1 MTEDLSYHFNKNEKL
16 KSRKLTEQLFAKG
29 DTFLV
34 FPVKVLYIVVKE
46 PLDYSIKIGVTA
58 SSKKFKKAVDRN
70 RIKRVLKEQYRLN
83 KHPLHSYVSGKNLQ
97 VAVFFVFIDKVLP
110 TKGLLDKKMPI
121 IIDKLIKAIDE
132 KNSPAL

>member
-1 MTEDLSYHFNKNEKL
+1 LTEDLSYHFNKNEKL

-70 RIKRVLKEQYRLN
+70 RIKRILKEQYRLN
-83 KHPLHSYVSGKNLQ
+83 KHPLHSYVNGKNLQ
-97 VAVFFVFIDKVLP
+97 VIVFFIYIDKVLP

-132 KNSPAL
+132 KISPAL